1 MVFVVVIQCIISSS
15 EHHTSWIYPL
25 LCYCC
30 LVFWSVPTHVSHVCL
45 LFSVVG
51 CRSGSVYSLD
61 LHWHVVI
68 VCIALSM
75 QPMYVIS
82 CSVFPSVLDMLLL
95 ITHPGLVHHL
105 MYVGL

>member
-1 MVFVVVIQCIISSS
+1 MFLMSVCCFLL
-15 EHHTSWIYPL
+15 WIAGQTP
-25 LCYCC
+25 
-30 LVFWSVPTHVSHVCL
+30 
-45 LFSVVG
+45 
-51 CRSGSVYSLD
+51 VYSLD

-68 VCIALSM
+68 VCIALYM

-82 CSVFPSVLDMLLL
+82 CAVFPSVLDMLLL